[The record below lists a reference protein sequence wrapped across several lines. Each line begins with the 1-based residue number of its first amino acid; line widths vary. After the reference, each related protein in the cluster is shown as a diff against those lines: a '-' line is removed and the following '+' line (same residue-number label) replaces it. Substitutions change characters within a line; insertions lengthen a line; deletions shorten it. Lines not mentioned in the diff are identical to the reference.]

1 MNVIVTKKSYQQ
13 DFVHECCEYQNR
25 KEKMSKNPHVTI
37 VVVVLQ
43 YRFVEIEGEIAVAI
57 FLHTNVQIEAMEY
70 TNHCAV
76 RFAMQWKE

>member
-1 MNVIVTKKSYQQ
+1 
-13 DFVHECCEYQNR
+13 
-25 KEKMSKNPHVTI
+25 MSKNQHVTI

-43 YRFVEIEGEIAVAI
+43 YRLVEIEGKIAVVI

-70 TNHCAV
+70 TSHCAV

>member
-1 MNVIVTKKSYQQ
+1 
-13 DFVHECCEYQNR
+13 
-25 KEKMSKNPHVTI
+25 MSKNPHVTI

-43 YRFVEIEGEIAVAI
+43 YRFVEIEGEIAVTI

-70 TNHCAV
+70 TCHCAV

>member
-1 MNVIVTKKSYQQ
+1 
-13 DFVHECCEYQNR
+13 
-25 KEKMSKNPHVTI
+25 MSKNPHVTI

-57 FLHTNVQIEAMEY
+57 FLHTNVHIEAMEY
-70 TNHCAV
+70 TSHCAV